1 MSADEFADIARLIDA
16 LRPWLA
22 HLVIV
27 GGWAHRLHRFH
38 PLANPPAYQPLRTR
52 DADVAFSL
60 KAPLEGDIG
69 AALEAA
75 GFRQDFLGE
84 HTPPVTHYRLS
95 GDDQGFYAEFLA
107 PRAGG
112 HLRRDGTRDSTVAKA
127 GVTAQKLR
135 HLGLLLMHPWRV
147 GLGASVGVPPAT
159 PTEVQLPN
167 PVSFIAQKL
176 LIQKRRP
183 PEKKAQDALYIHD
196 TLDLFG
202 HHLEELKAIW
212 FDKIRPELSS
222 KTAREVERVYREQF
236 GAVSDVIRTAARI
249 PRDRTIAPE
258 RMQLACSFGLEEIFG
273 TG

>member
-16 LRPWLA
+16 LRPWLS

-60 KAPLEGDIG
+60 TAPLEGDIG

-75 GFRQDFLGE
+75 DFRQELSGE
-84 HTPPVTHYRLS
+84 HTPPITHYRLG

-112 HLRRDGTRDSTVAKA
+112 PLRRDGKPDATVAKA

-135 HLGLLLMHPWRV
+135 HLDILLRHPWRV
-147 GLGASVGVPPAT
+147 RLGASVGVPLAT
-159 PTEVQLPN
+159 PTKVQLPN

-176 LIQKRRP
+176 LIQKHRP

-202 HHLEELKAIW
+202 RSLEELKAIW
-212 FDKIRPELSS
+212 LDKLRPNLPS
-222 KTAREVERVYREQF
+222 KTTREIERLHREQF
-236 GAVSDVIRTAARI
+236 GAVSDVIRTATRI
-249 PRDRTIAPE
+249 PRDRTITPE
-258 RMQLACSFGLEEIFG
+258 RMQQACSFGLEEIFG

>member
-1 MSADEFADIARLIDA
+1 MSADDFADIARLIDA
-16 LRPWLA
+16 LRPWLS

-75 GFRQDFLGE
+75 DFRQEFLGE
-84 HTPPVTHYRLS
+84 HTPPVIHYQL
-95 GDDQGFYAEFLA
+95 GDDDQGFYAEFLV
-107 PRAGG
+107 PLVGG
-112 HLRRDGTRDSTVAKA
+112 PVRRDGKLDATVKKA

-135 HLGLLLMHPWRV
+135 HLDILLRHPWRV
-147 GLGASVGVPPAT
+147 RLGASVGVPVAVPS
-159 PTEVQLPN
+159 EVQLPN

-202 HHLEELKAIW
+202 RHLEELKEIW
-212 FDKIRPELSS
+212 LDKIRPELPS
-222 KTAREVERVYREQF
+222 KTAREIERLHHEQF

-249 PRDRTIAPE
+249 PQDRTIAPE
-258 RMQLACSFGLEEIFG
+258 RMQLACSFGLAEVFG

>member
-1 MSADEFADIARLIDA
+1 MSTDEFADIARLIDA

-38 PLANPPAYQPLRTR
+38 PLADPPAYQPLRTR

-60 KAPLEGDIG
+60 TAPLEGDIG

-75 GFRQDFLGE
+75 DFKQDLLGE
-84 HTPPVTHYRLS
+84 HTPPITHYRLG

-107 PRAGG
+107 PQAGG
-112 HLRRDGTRDSTVAKA
+112 PVRRDGKPDATVTKA

-135 HLGLLLMHPWRV
+135 HLNLLLMHPWRV
-147 GLGASVGVPPAT
+147 GLGASVDVPLTT
-159 PTEVQLPN
+159 PTEVQLSN

-176 LIQKRRP
+176 LIQKHRLSD
-183 PEKKAQDALYIHD
+183 KKAQDALYIHD
-196 TLDLFG
+196 TLDLFRR
-202 HHLEELKAIW
+202 HLEELKVIW
-212 FDKIRPELSS
+212 LDKIRPELPS
-222 KTAREVERVYREQF
+222 KTAREIERLHREQF

-249 PRDRTIAPE
+249 PQDRTITPE
-258 RMQLACSFGLEEIFG
+258 RMQRACSFGLEEIFG
-273 TG
+273 VG

>member
-1 MSADEFADIARLIDA
+1 MSADDFADIARLIDA

-69 AALEAA
+69 AALKAA
-75 GFRQDFLGE
+75 DFKQDLLGD
-84 HTPPVTHYRLS
+84 HTPPVTYYRL
-95 GDDQGFYAEFLA
+95 GDDDQGFYAEFLA
-107 PRAGG
+107 PLVGG
-112 HLRRDGTRDSTVAKA
+112 PVRRDGTRDATVKKA

-135 HLGLLLMHPWRV
+135 HLDILLKHPWRV
-147 GLGASVGVPPAT
+147 GLGASVGVPLTA

-167 PVSFIAQKL
+167 PVSFIAQKM
-176 LIQKRRP
+176 LIQKRRL

-202 HHLEELKAIW
+202 RHLEELKAIW
-212 FDKIRPELSS
+212 LDKIRPDLPS
-222 KTAREVERVYREQF
+222 KTAREIERLYREQF
-236 GAVSDVIRTAARI
+236 GTVSDVIRTAARI
-249 PRDRTIAPE
+249 PRDRIITPE
-258 RMQLACSFGLEEIFG
+258 RVQLACSFGLEEIFG
-273 TG
+273 TR

>member
-1 MSADEFADIARLIDA
+1 MSADDFADIARLIDA

-60 KAPLEGDIG
+60 TAPLEGNIG
-69 AALEAA
+69 VALEAA
-75 GFRQDFLGE
+75 DFKGELSGE
-84 HTPPVTHYRLS
+84 HTPPITHYRLI

-112 HLRRDGTRDSTVAKA
+112 PLRRDGTPDATVTKA

-135 HLGLLLMHPWRV
+135 HLDLLLRHPWRV
-147 GLGASVGVPPAT
+147 GLGASVGIPLAT
-159 PTEVQLPN
+159 PSEVQLPN

-176 LIQKRRP
+176 LIQQHRL

-202 HHLEELKAIW
+202 RSLEELNAIW
-212 FDKIRPELSS
+212 LGKIRPELPS
-222 KTAREVERVYREQF
+222 KTAREIERLHREQF
-236 GAVSDVIRTAARI
+236 GEVSDVIRTATRI
-249 PRDRTIAPE
+249 PRDRTITPE

-273 TG
+273 NG